1 MAGFASFA
9 TTGRMVVGIGRN
21 YALHAKEM
29 KSPVPT
35 EPFWFLK
42 PPSSY
47 LASGGKIEIPAG
59 LESIH
64 HEVELG
70 VIIGGGPAQRG
81 KNLTPAEA
89 MEYVAGYCIALDMTA
104 RDWQNTAK
112 AKGLPWAA
120 SKGFDTSLPVGAFIP
135 KALVKDPMDLTLWCK
150 VNGDEKQ
157 RGSTKDMIF
166 DVAQLVSVVSRYHSL
181 QEGDLILTG
190 TPEGVGPVVRGDSI
204 QVGITELGAPG
215 EAHFTVG

>member
-47 LASGGKIEIPAG
+47 LALPETGPDGAPCVEGTAAMSASRKIEIPAG

-120 SKGFDTSLPVGAFIP
+120 SKVPP
-135 KALVKDPMDLTLWCK
+135 
-150 VNGDEKQ
+150 
-157 RGSTKDMIF
+157 
-166 DVAQLVSVVSRYHSL
+166 
-181 QEGDLILTG
+181 
-190 TPEGVGPVVRGDSI
+190 
-204 QVGITELGAPG
+204 
-215 EAHFTVG
+215 